1 VQAIGW
7 ATTAAATAAAAAAAA
22 RLKADEAQFEATFEE
37 MEANAEHR
45 VLTGSFMKP
54 SRKLKR
60 VLLQKWVFFACD
72 PGHDASKDQML
83 RLDTAT
89 GAELTGKKK
98 DELDIKGADGKTVH
112 NVKLSSAADACKWL
126 AAVENNIAAR
136 RALPSHLAA
145 SAAAKPPLAA
155 TAVAVAR
162 SVKTI
167 SSTEACARAD
177 GSAGAAAQA
186 AANKDSLARGFV
198 DFVGGSLGTK
208 NGSFERLYK
217 SEGALTAQ
225 KGWQPVSLFLE
236 NGSLYITQVLD
247 VASSCRVVVVVVVV
261 VAVNYAGTSAVQ
273 HLRQSCQRRN
283 THTGRTL
290 HHCTLSL
297 LSEVHPTPPPHRP

>member
-1 VQAIGW
+1 
-7 ATTAAATAAAAAAAA
+7 
-22 RLKADEAQFEATFEE
+22 
-37 MEANAEHR
+37 M
-45 VLTGSFMKP
+45 LTGSFMKP

-155 TAVAVAR
+155 TAVAVAAPQVEIQLAELLGGP
-162 SVKTI
+162 SGPPAATSYAVMVPQGAMPGATLM
-167 SSTEACARAD
+167 TTNP
-177 GSAGAAAQA
+177 AGQ
-186 AANKDSLARGFV
+186 
-198 DFVGGSLGTK
+198 
-208 NGSFERLYK
+208 
-217 SEGALTAQ
+217 
-225 KGWQPVSLFLE
+225 
-236 NGSLYITQVLD
+236 QVH
-247 VASSCRVVVVVVVV
+247 VVVPQG
-261 VAVNYAGTSAVQ
+261 AVPGSTFMVSA
-273 HLRQSCQRRN
+273 
-283 THTGRTL
+283 
-290 HHCTLSL
+290 
-297 LSEVHPTPPPHRP
+297 